1 MYSLDVNFLNDR
13 PEYKPDVA
21 KRSGRGGGVA
31 IGGRRPLWIGLGVG
45 LLLPLLT
52 LASLLFLQNSNNALR
67 EDSAELDSQ
76 LQELQKQEA
85 ELKRL
90 EADVKQAKDEATAL
104 ATVFNQVKPWSALMQ
119 DLRDRIPP
127 NVQITSVKQVAAPV
141 PAAGRSPSPS
151 PTAPTAVPPTYLE
164 IIGKA
169 KDFNDVNDLALML
182 ERSPLVD
189 GKAVQILGAK
199 REAQEKPLAPLTL
212 PNQPQ
217 QAQTSDQQVRL
228 PKLIDF
234 SIRAGLTE
242 MPASEMVDV
251 LNAKG
256 AKGLVTRLRVLQQK
270 GVGQTPAKPQQKP
283 AGAQTAEPKKTN

>member
-21 KRSGRGGGVA
+21 KRSGRTGGVA

-52 LASLLFLQNSNNALR
+52 LASFLFLQNSNNALR

-127 NVQITSVKQVAAPV
+127 NVQITSVKQVAAPK
-141 PAAGRSPSPS
+141 PAGPASPSPS

-189 GKAVQILGAK
+189 AKAVQILGAK
-199 REAQEKPLAPLTL
+199 REAQERPLAPLTL

-217 QAQTSDQQVRL
+217 QAQTPDQQVRL

-242 MPASEMVDV
+242 MPASEMIDV

-256 AKGLVTRLRVLQQK
+256 AKGLATRLRVLQQK
-270 GVGQTPAKPQQKP
+270 GVGQAPAKPQPKP
-283 AGAQTAEPKKTN
+283 AGAQPAEKKTN